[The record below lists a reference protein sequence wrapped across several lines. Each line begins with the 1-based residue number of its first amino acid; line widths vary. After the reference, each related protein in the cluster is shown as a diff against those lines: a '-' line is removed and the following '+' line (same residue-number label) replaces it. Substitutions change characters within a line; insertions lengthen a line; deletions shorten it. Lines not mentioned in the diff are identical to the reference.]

1 MIRYKQFT
9 MSGNIDNRLFGKK
22 PFPLDTIFDPLRQFD
37 PIQINQ
43 NVRSN
48 TSGTA
53 LNQIDSFFCKI
64 SHLLR
69 QVNSL
74 SWLYVVWK
82 KKFFSTGKLSLED
95 LSMTV
100 ILLRMHSH
108 IDTGKRFN
116 DRQDRKDPE
125 VILTKSH
132 DHNFGYTGF
141 SFDDFKCVHRNKSCS
156 FKKRFAAVFKIW
168 PYKNLKNMFL
178 EPISAV
184 CGAIY
189 QGMFAVLFLIPQ

>member
-43 NVRSN
+43 MVKNN
-48 TSGTA
+48 TSGPA
-53 LNQIDSFFCKI
+53 LNQVDILFSKV
-64 SHLLR
+64 SYLLR

-95 LSMTV
+95 MSMTV

-116 DRQDRKDPE
+116 DRQDGKDPE
-125 VILTKSH
+125 VISTRS
-132 DHNFGYTGF
+132 N
-141 SFDDFKCVHRNKSCS
+141 DFKCVHRNKRVLSERDLHLFSIRGLTRTSRTCS
-156 FKKRFAAVFKIW
+156 WSLSQAYVMLYIK
-168 PYKNLKNMFL
+168 
-178 EPISAV
+178 V
-184 CGAIY
+184 C
-189 QGMFAVLFLIPQ
+189 LL

>member
-1 MIRYKQFT
+1 
-9 MSGNIDNRLFGKK
+9 MSGNIDIRLFGKK
-22 PFPLDTIFDPLRQFD
+22 PFPPDHIFDSLRQFD

-43 NVRSN
+43 NVKSD

-74 SWLYVVWK
+74 SWLYVVWRE
-82 KKFFSTGKLSLED
+82 KFVSSGELSPED
-95 LSMTV
+95 KAMTV

-125 VILTKSH
+125 VISTRSH

-141 SFDDFKCVHRNKSCS
+141 SLDDFKCVHRNKSCS

-184 CGAIY
+184 CDAIY
-189 QGMFAVLFLIPQ
+189 QGMFAVLFFIPQ